1 MRERTI
7 STQAIDQIG
16 QVRFR
21 DLLCGHNSERAAYNQ
36 VLLETRECIVA
47 PTLGSIVPNWLLIV
61 PRCPVVSFRKWQAIT
76 RMDPVWL
83 IGEILAELEIEA
95 ERTIWFEHGP
105 SAEGRVRCRP
115 CSPPRHCRCTI
126 LLRAVRRVG
135 RRECARR
142 LALELLAGSV

>member
-76 RMDPVWL
+76 RMDQYWMNTL
-83 IGEILAELEIEA
+83 G
-95 ERTIWFEHGP
+95 T
-105 SAEGRVRCRP
+105 
-115 CSPPRHCRCTI
+115 
-126 LLRAVRRVG
+126 
-135 RRECARR
+135 
-142 LALELLAGSV
+142 